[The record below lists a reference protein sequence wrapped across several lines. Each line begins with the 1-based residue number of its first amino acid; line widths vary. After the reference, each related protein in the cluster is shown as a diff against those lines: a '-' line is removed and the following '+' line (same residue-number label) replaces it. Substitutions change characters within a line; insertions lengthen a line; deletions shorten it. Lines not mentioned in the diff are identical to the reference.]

1 MFDPPCYCASSALY
15 GDMAVIKKPKS
26 EVLVNLKSRY
36 LYMVATGQKLELLGN
51 DLNTIGF

>member
-15 GDMAVIKKPKS
+15 GDVAVIKKPKS